1 VAIGLSEWESD
12 VMSYFG
18 TSGPKSNFAH
28 SIAAGYVRRNN
39 LNNARKTSAFGS
51 LGNEPLKLSTFNT
64 KKAVDNTIATRGVNI
79 RDRANNYYNAKFTRP
94 YGSPAELYDKVSKW
108 KLHEE
113 EVVFAKKKKLE
124 AKQSVVAALDVDI
137 RHLDTTHSEVKAE
150 LDKAAVG
157 RAEEVDNE
165 KVLKLQDEIRQYAPS
180 YDFFNYTAIK
190 QELATAKRA
199 AQQERD
205 VAQREY
211 DTATDVLDNVHMK
224 GVEDWM
230 VRGPLMRESKAALVI
245 SPMMIGVGV
254 IGMFYLMKMTQT
266 YQPPAARGNKSA
278 AFAVFG

>member
-1 VAIGLSEWESD
+1 
-12 VMSYFG
+12 MSYFG

-28 SIAAGYVRRNN
+28 SIAAGYVRRSN
-39 LNNARKTSAFGS
+39 LQNARKTSPFGS

-64 KKAVDNTIATRGVNI
+64 KKAIDNTIATRGVNI
-79 RDRANNYYNAKFTRP
+79 KDRANNYYNAKFAKP

-108 KLHEE
+108 KQHEE
-113 EVVFAKKKKLE
+113 EVVFAKKKKLD
-124 AKQSVVAALDVDI
+124 AKQSVVAALIVDI
-137 RHLDTTHSEVKAE
+137 RHLDTTHSEIQAE
-150 LDKAAVG
+150 VDKAALG

-165 KVLKLQDEIRQYAPS
+165 KVNRLREEIQQYAPS
-180 YDFFNYTAIK
+180 YDFFNYTTIK

-199 AQQERD
+199 AQSERD
-205 VAQREY
+205 AAQREY

-230 VRGPLMRESKAALVI
+230 VRGPLMRESKTALMVTPAMLALGALGAI
-245 SPMMIGVGV
+245 YVG
-254 IGMFYLMKMTQT
+254 ILTRK

>member
-1 VAIGLSEWESD
+1 
-12 VMSYFG
+12 MSYFG

-28 SIAAGYVRRNN
+28 SIAAGYVRRSN

-64 KKAVDNTIATRGVNI
+64 KKAIDNTIATRGVNI
-79 RDRANNYYNAKFTRP
+79 RDRANNYYNAKFTKP

-108 KLHEE
+108 KRHEE
-113 EVVFAKKKKLE
+113 EVVFAKKKKLQ

-137 RHLDTTHSEVKAE
+137 RHLDTTHSEIKAE
-150 LDKAAVG
+150 LDKAATG
-157 RAEEVDNE
+157 KSTEVDNE
-165 KVLKLQDEIRQYAPS
+165 KVVRLTQEIQQYASS
-180 YDFFNYTAIK
+180 YDFFNYTTIK
-190 QELATAKRA
+190 QELATAKRV
-199 AQQERD
+199 AQSERD
-205 VAQREY
+205 AAQREY

-245 SPMMIGVGV
+245 SPVMVGVGV
-254 IGMFYLMKMTQT
+254 LGMAYLMKITQT
-266 YQPPAARGNKSA
+266 YRPPAASANKGA